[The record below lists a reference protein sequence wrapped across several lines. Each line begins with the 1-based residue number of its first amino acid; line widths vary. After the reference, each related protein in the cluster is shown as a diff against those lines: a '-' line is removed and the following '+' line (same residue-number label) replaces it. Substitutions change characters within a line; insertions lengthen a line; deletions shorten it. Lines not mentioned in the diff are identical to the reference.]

1 MSYRFMRVIVL
12 FDLPSVTNDEKREYR
27 KFRKFL
33 IRNGFIMQQESVYVK
48 LALNPTASNAIMSSV
63 RKNKPKR
70 GVVQM
75 LTITE
80 KQYTRMEYVVGDSK
94 SDILNT
100 DDRLTVI

>member
-1 MSYRFMRVIVL
+1 MRVIVL